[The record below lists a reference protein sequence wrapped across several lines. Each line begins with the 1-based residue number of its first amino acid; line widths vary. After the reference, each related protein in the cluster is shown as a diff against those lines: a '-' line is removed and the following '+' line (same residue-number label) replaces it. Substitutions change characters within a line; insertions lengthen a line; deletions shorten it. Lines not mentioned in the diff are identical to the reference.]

1 MQSRIFTCRHKVIKR
16 TCGPKLPRNV
26 FSSPNR
32 PEKVLNGIPQMFG
45 ISRKKDHLGLE
56 KSMLTKYGVWDT
68 WDDFSFFTPKKN
80 DILRTGTYRYVPLR
94 TNCRMVRTSTYLYIP
109 VRTCTYRYVQSVQ
122 YVPVRT
128 GMYQY
133 IHNVR
138 TGTYWY
144 VPVRKKCT
152 RVTWRYV
159 PMYVPVRTLQCCLQQ
174 IPHWALVD
182 LALDTNRLGTGHR
195 IES

>member
-1 MQSRIFTCRHKVIKR
+1 MKPKKRLWDVLRRLMRTFGLWDVSRRLKSGFETSWDVSPNIVCIQSMIFTCRHKVIER
-16 TCGPKLPRNV
+16 TCGPKISQNV

-45 ISRKKDHLGLE
+45 TPWKKDHLGLE

-138 TGTYWY
+138 TGT
-144 VPVRKKCT
+144 
-152 RVTWRYV
+152 
-159 PMYVPVRTLQCCLQQ
+159 
-174 IPHWALVD
+174 
-182 LALDTNRLGTGHR
+182 
-195 IES
+195 